1 MNKPD
6 DLFTTEELI
15 QFQIVLK
22 NYVEAVQRVP
32 LIIFTTLL
40 AALAFLSVAY
50 VEWEIVYRVFDY
62 LGGDN
67 NEYWS
72 PTLMGFTAAIM
83 ITGFHVLAK
92 DKPHNLAVIFVE
104 RSVGILIPIYLVGL
118 GLLIASILFGDGLS
132 AMIEADTPI
141 MIGVIPEVIEQ
152 GWIDTFFANVT
163 NPLAVLA
170 FSLGIG
176 GLAIVNIFIAHKLL
190 VMITANVDDLFGRL
204 SRAKAAIKDHQIILH
219 AQKTYAALGSEIND
233 LLIWDDNYIRMII
246 ANEVMST
253 ISDALLPHKK
263 KLQDTQYSE
272 EFRFETPHQ
281 KVDAKQVAKDIAKI
295 EAIRLQDIMSA
306 MNPKLLE
313 KK

>member
-1 MNKPD
+1 
-6 DLFTTEELI
+6 
-15 QFQIVLK
+15 
-22 NYVEAVQRVP
+22 
-32 LIIFTTLL
+32 
-40 AALAFLSVAY
+40 
-50 VEWEIVYRVFDY
+50 
-62 LGGDN
+62 
-67 NEYWS
+67 
-72 PTLMGFTAAIM
+72 MGFTAAIM
-83 ITGFHVLAK
+83 IIGFHVLAK
-92 DKPHNLAVIFVE
+92 DKPHNVAVRFVE
-104 RSVGILIPIYLVGL
+104 KTVGILIPTYLVGL

-132 AMIEADTPI
+132 AMIEADIPI
-141 MIGVIPEVIEQ
+141 MIGVIPEAIEQ
-152 GWIDTFFANVT
+152 GWIDAFFANVT

-204 SRAKAAIKDHQIILH
+204 SRAKAAIKDHQIILS

-233 LLIWDDNYIRMII
+233 LLIWDDNYIRIMI

-281 KVDAKQVAKDIAKI
+281 KVDTKQIAKDITKI
-295 EAIRLQDIMSA
+295 EAIRLQDVMSA

>member
-1 MNKPD
+1 MNKSD
-6 DLFTTEELI
+6 DLFTTEELMR
-15 QFQIVLK
+15 FQVALK
-22 NYVEAVQRVP
+22 KSVEAVQRVP
-32 LIIFTTLL
+32 LIIFITLL
-40 AALAFLSVAY
+40 AGLAFLGV
-50 VEWEIVYRVFDY
+50 VCIEWEIIYRVFDY

-83 ITGFHVLAK
+83 IIGFHVLAK
-92 DKPHNLAVIFVE
+92 DKPHNVAVRFVE
-104 RSVGILIPIYLVGL
+104 KIVGILIPTYLVGL
-118 GLLIASILFGDGLS
+118 GLLIASILFGDGLRT
-132 AMIEADTPI
+132 MIEADIPI
-141 MIGVIPEVIEQ
+141 MIGAIPEAIEQ
-152 GWIDTFFANVT
+152 GWIDAFFAYVT

-204 SRAKAAIKDHQIILH
+204 SRAKAAIKDHKIILY

-233 LLIWDDNYIRMII
+233 LLIWDDNYIRMMI
-246 ANEVMST
+246 ANEVMSV
-253 ISDALLPHKK
+253 ISDGLLPHKK

-272 EFRFETPHQ
+272 EFRFETPNQ
-281 KVDAKQVAKDIAKI
+281 KVDAKQIAKDIAKI
-295 EAIRLQDIMSA
+295 EAIRLQDIMNA